1 MAALLL
7 PWLFFDWST
16 HRHSG
21 FALTMLSEI
30 GLMSVF
36 ALSFNMQMGQAGL
49 LSFGHAILFGL
60 GGYVAAH
67 TLNAIKA
74 GTMWLPVE
82 LVPLAGGLGGLV
94 FGALFGYVATQQRAT
109 AFAMITMGLG
119 ELVAA
124 CALMFMAFFGG
135 EGGISTDRVTGTSML
150 GVSYSSS
157 WEVYCL
163 VVVWTAIATVAMR
176 LQTQTP
182 LGRMANAARDNFER
196 AQFVGYDPRM
206 VRFYQFT
213 LSGFFA
219 GIGGGLYAIVYEIVT
234 FDTVAASKSATALL
248 ATYIGGAG
256 GFFGPL
262 LGTHRRRPA
271 AERRQPAQQRLAA
284 LCRRAVHRHGDVCP
298 RRACRHHRP
307 ARADRPDGRLRELVV
322 PYARILV
329 PGVLSVFGFVLLIEL
344 ASFTTIGVAQGKAF
358 KIGFHAVDP
367 ATAFP
372 WLLGA
377 AALIGGGAWLRL
389 RGPRVSHPLGCV
401 DRRCQGKR
409 GDAVSDV
416 AISLRDVRKSF
427 GRTEIIRGVDLDIPR
442 GQRHAMIGPNGA
454 GKTTLFNLISGRFP
468 LTSGTIALNGRS
480 IAGLAPH
487 EINRLGLSRS
497 FQITSIF
504 PRLTVFENIRCG
516 LLWARG
522 YRYSF
527 WHLLGG
533 QRALNEETDMLIER
547 LNLQGRRNVPAGLL
561 SYAEQRALEVGIT
574 VAGGADIILLDEP
587 TAGMSHS
594 ETEYAVAL
602 IRAVSEGKTLLIVEH
617 DMSVVFGLADVI
629 TVLVYGEV
637 IASDVPARIRGDK
650 AVQEAYLGTE
660 AA

>member
-1 MAALLL
+1 MSADATQRAPRGTALVAAPGFAAFARRYWLWFAAFVAALLL

-74 GTMWLPVE
+74 GTIWLPVE

-135 EGGISTDRVTGTSML
+135 EGGISTDRVTGTSMV

-206 VRFYQFT
+206 VRFYQFA

-262 LGTHRRRPA
+262 LGTIVVVLLQSGVSLLSNAWLLYVGVLFIVMVMYAPGGLVGII
-271 AERRQPAQQRLAA
+271 AQHA
-284 LCRRAVHRHGDVCP
+284 P
-298 RRACRHHRP
+298 I
-307 ARADRPDGRLRELVV
+307 ARTGRLRELVV
-322 PYARILV
+322 PYLRILV
-329 PGVLSVFGFVLLIEL
+329 PGVLSVFGFVLLVEL

-389 RGPRVSHPLGCV
+389 
-401 DRRCQGKR
+401 
-409 GDAVSDV
+409 
-416 AISLRDVRKSF
+416 
-427 GRTEIIRGVDLDIPR
+427 E
-442 GQRHAMIGPNGA
+442 
-454 GKTTLFNLISGRFP
+454 
-468 LTSGTIALNGRS
+468 
-480 IAGLAPH
+480 
-487 EINRLGLSRS
+487 
-497 FQITSIF
+497 
-504 PRLTVFENIRCG
+504 
-516 LLWARG
+516 ARG
-522 YRYSF
+522 F
-527 WHLLGG
+527 
-533 QRALNEETDMLIER
+533 RARWD
-547 LNLQGRRNVPAGLL
+547 
-561 SYAEQRALEVGIT
+561 
-574 VAGGADIILLDEP
+574 
-587 TAGMSHS
+587 
-594 ETEYAVAL
+594 AL
-602 IRAVSEGKTLLIVEH
+602 I
-617 DMSVVFGLADVI
+617 AD
-629 TVLVYGEV
+629 
-637 IASDVPARIRGDK
+637 AK
-650 AVQEAYLGTE
+650 AKGAML
-660 AA
+660 